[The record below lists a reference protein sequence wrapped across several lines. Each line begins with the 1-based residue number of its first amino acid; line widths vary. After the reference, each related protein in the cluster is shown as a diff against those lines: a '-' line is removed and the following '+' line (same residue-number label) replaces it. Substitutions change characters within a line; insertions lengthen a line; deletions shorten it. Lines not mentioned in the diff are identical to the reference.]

1 MVALVVD
8 DRFDISALRA
18 QIESR
23 LPAYARPLFLR
34 VSNRIEMTDTFR
46 HKKRSLSDQ
55 GYDFRNFDEAV
66 YFAAPQSQNYQLMDL
81 ALLEELS
88 ANAIKL

>member
-1 MVALVVD
+1 
-8 DRFDISALRA
+8 
-18 QIESR
+18 
-23 LPAYARPLFLR
+23 
-34 VSNRIEMTDTFR
+34 MTDTFR
-46 HKKRSLSDQ
+46 HKKRGLSDQ